1 MICTLLRK
9 PLTGTII
16 QTLTDFQGGGMN
28 IDASRVG
35 KSGGT
40 QGVPST
46 QVRDKFVYGQGMGLK
61 EFSADRSLSLGRF
74 PTNLISACDLT
85 HVLPQS
91 NSPRANGNPN
101 SPTLK
106 KGLSTFLGEQTH
118 DRVFIDYR
126 DTGSA
131 TRFFKQ
137 VTL

>member
-1 MICTLLRK
+1 
-9 PLTGTII
+9 
-16 QTLTDFQGGGMN
+16 MN

-40 QGVPST
+40 REIPTWTFRDDHVFRGKDIRVCST
-46 QVRDKFVYGQGMGLK
+46 EK
-61 EFSADRSLSLGRF
+61 LSLGRF
-74 PTNLISACDLT
+74 PTNLLSACDLT
-85 HVLPQS
+85 HVLPLS

-101 SPTLK
+101 NPTLK
-106 KGLSTFLGEQTH
+106 KGQSMFLGEQTP
-118 DRVFIDYR
+118 DRVFTDYR